1 MVFSLS
7 CESVSTYYRVRTEL
21 SSLAFLAML
30 SYPDIIELVHGLF
43 DNFWV
48 ICQDASFKVA
58 LVVRFHTNSCTCQV
72 RTSNKH
78 FLAVKDK
85 HLEMNTRTEN
95 SFQAVIQHWVPVKIL
110 TKVWTWFF
118 CMNEPY
124 LHTTPDKGQ

>member
-48 ICQDASFKVA
+48 ICQDASFKVSFIIR
-58 LVVRFHTNSCTCQV
+58 LHTDTGTSKVCT
-72 RTSNKH
+72 TDIYFFSI
-78 FLAVKDK
+78 KDK
-85 HLEMNTRTEN
+85 HLEMNTRTKHTL
-95 SFQAVIQHWVPVKIL
+95 QTVIQHWVLVKIL
-110 TKVWTWFF
+110 TKVRAWFLG
-118 CMNEPY
+118 MNEPY